1 MSLHHVA
8 CVQCSPRHSQKVDP
22 YAIQTIPRTYYTRVL
37 STMGIDSTVWS
48 GRQIETRTTRFL
60 DSVPFYG
67 HKHARFGFRV
77 LVVYANYTEISTIST
92 RTR

>member
-1 MSLHHVA
+1 
-8 CVQCSPRHSQKVDP
+8 
-22 YAIQTIPRTYYTRVL
+22 
-37 STMGIDSTVWS
+37 MGIDSTVWS

-92 RTR
+92 RNNQWRKEESRRRKASVKRR